1 MATEDEQGRT
11 LVDANMVGN
20 KWQLVDTILPNDH
33 AYLFPAGNGR
43 VGDSDRSADVW
54 IRDNGVP
61 HDLTNET
68 VSIWGL
74 DAAGKVK
81 IVDGYQDATDL
92 AHGKITLMFP
102 KQMYQ
107 VNGDYRELW
116 LQINNGDQVV
126 STINLHITVWQNNI
140 IQTWS
145 NSVDYVSKIDDMLTS
160 LTQTVQNKLTEL
172 MGDITTAQNA
182 ADVAKSTAE
191 SLMDAVKNNS
201 VLTFSSTGTFTQ
213 EIDFGTAIKIA
224 GDVISTGDVISK
236 DGSMS
241 DIYAQLKGIG
251 TYVKTLNG
259 AWGPAF
265 TSANLP
271 TAKIYSLSNN
281 LKLVII
287 EGQADPS
294 TTVKAWS
301 NTTMMTFPE
310 DLPAASGQFGS
321 VANSLSGATPA
332 TISLGTRD
340 ITIVTGFNDLQ
351 SHVFVSLGY
360 VSYTG

>member
-43 VGDSDRSADVW
+43 VGDSDRPANVW

-107 VNGDYRELW
+107 ANGDYRELW

-145 NSVDYVSKIDDMLTS
+145 NSEDYISKIDNMLTS
-160 LTQTVQNKLTEL
+160 LTKTIQNKLTEL
-172 MGDITTAQNA
+172 TGDIQTAQTAANLAKTTAENMMQ
-182 ADVAKSTAE
+182 
-191 SLMDAVKNNS
+191 LVKDNS
-201 VLTFSSTGTFTQ
+201 VLTFSSTGTFTK

-224 GDVISTGDVISK
+224 GNVISTGDVISK

-241 DIYAQLKGIG
+241 DIYAQLKGVG

-259 AWGPAF
+259 AWGVAF
-265 TSANLP
+265 TGAKLP

-287 EGQADPS
+287 EGQAEPAIA
-294 TTVKAWS
+294 VKAWS
-301 NTTMMTFPE
+301 NTTIMTFPE
-310 DLPAASGQFGS
+310 DLPATYGQFGS
-321 VANSLSGATPA
+321 VANALSGTTPA
-332 TISLGTRD
+332 TIALGTRD
-340 ITIVTGFNDLQ
+340 ITVVTGINDLQ
-351 SHVFVSLGY
+351 SHVFVSIGY
-360 VSYTG
+360 VSYKG